1 MEPDEFVMVSL
12 MSACSQVGRLEL
24 TEWVDS
30 YLSNSKTDIRQPH
43 VFTALIDMNAKC
55 GNMERATSLFESMPK
70 RDLITY
76 CSMIQGLSVHGRGYQ
91 AVALF
96 NTMFSEG
103 LEPDEVAFTVILTA
117 CSRSELVEEGWHFF
131 ELMRHKYSMIPSPDH
146 YACIVDLLGRLG
158 QLEEA
163 S

>member
-1 MEPDEFVMVSL
+1 
-12 MSACSQVGRLEL
+12 
-24 TEWVDS
+24 
-30 YLSNSKTDIRQPH
+30 
-43 VFTALIDMNAKC
+43 MNAKC

-163 S
+163 YELLQLMPVERHAGAWGVGRTTRGM